1 MHPSNYR
8 PERHREL
15 LAESRR
21 DAQAAQL
28 RALRRASRRVDR
40 AARRLERAQAVAQR
54 RHSEV
59 GQQVS

>member
-1 MHPSNYR
+1 MHPINYQSQ
-8 PERHREL
+8 RHREL

-40 AARRLERAQAVAQR
+40 AARRLERAQAVARQL
-54 RHSEV
+54 RHEV
-59 GQQVS
+59 GQVS